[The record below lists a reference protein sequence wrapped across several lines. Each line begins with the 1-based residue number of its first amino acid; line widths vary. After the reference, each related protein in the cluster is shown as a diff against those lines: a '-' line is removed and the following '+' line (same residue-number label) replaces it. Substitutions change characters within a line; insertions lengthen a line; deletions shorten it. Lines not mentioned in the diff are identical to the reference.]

1 MEAVREVPFEDVVAE
16 DGPLDSIRVRLY
28 FWVSS
33 AVILLV
39 LTLLLREGWV
49 GVSGNLGQ
57 ILLWGAVAAGADLM
71 LVRLGRG
78 VTLSMSLSVTLAAAA
93 LFSPAQAAMIAFL
106 GSVDPMEFRGESSP
120 SRMVFN
126 RAQVACATAAAAW
139 VFGAMPGDVRDWP
152 QIAAWSLLALSADA
166 LINTAFVATATSLRQ
181 AVPPAEALRSLF
193 GADAGPSAALYVS
206 LGLVAPLIALVYQ
219 SAGAWALVAFLV
231 PLALARIALVR
242 AEYLRDALERM
253 RTKDE
258 AIRRSTKQ
266 LSDERRDERMV
277 LAGELH
283 DELLPALFK
292 VHLMAQVIKQD
303 LEAGRLLDLDSDLPE
318 LELAT
323 NEAQAIG
330 RRTIGNLRR
339 STIGPGGL
347 AETLA
352 LLAQQLESA
361 SSARIRLSLAEVT
374 GTESAL
380 LVVYLIGRE
389 AMTNAATYSKAREI
403 RTRLTEDDGM
413 LRIVVTDDG
422 IGFDEQRVDSQ
433 LHFGLLMMRERVEAL
448 GGRLVIDSRLGE
460 GTTIAAAVP
469 STA

>member
-1 MEAVREVPFEDVVAE
+1 MEAAGELPFEDGADE
-16 DGPLDSIRVRLY
+16 NQPLDSFRVRLF

-33 AVILLV
+33 AAILL
-39 LTLLLREGWV
+39 LLAILLREGWD
-49 GVSGNLGQ
+49 GIPGSLGQ
-57 ILLWGAVAAGADLM
+57 VLLWGAVAAGADLL

-93 LFSPAQAAMIAFL
+93 LFSPTQAAIIAFL

-120 SRMVFN
+120 SRMLFN
-126 RAQVACATAAAAW
+126 RTQVAGATAAAAW

-152 QIAAWSLLALSADA
+152 QIAVWSLLALSADA
-166 LINTAFVATATSLRQ
+166 LINTALVATATALRQ
-181 AVPPAEALRSLF
+181 GVPPADALRILF

-242 AEYLRDALERM
+242 AEHLRDALERM
-253 RTKDE
+253 RAKDE

-266 LSDERRDERMV
+266 LSDGRRDERMV
-277 LAGELH
+277 LSGELH
-283 DELLPALFK
+283 DQVLPALFR

-303 LEAGRLLDLDSDLPE
+303 LDAGRLLDLDSDLPE
-318 LELAT
+318 LELAA
-323 NEAQAIG
+323 NEALAIG
-330 RRTIGNLRR
+330 RRTMGNFRR
-339 STIGPGGL
+339 SVIGPGSL

-352 LLAQQLESA
+352 LFAQQLESA

-380 LVVYLIGRE
+380 LVVYLIGQE
-389 AMTNAATYSKAREI
+389 AMTNAAKYSKAGEI
-403 RTRLTEDDGM
+403 RARLTEDDGM

-448 GGRLVIDSRLGE
+448 GGRLVIDSRLGK
-460 GTTIAAAVP
+460 GTMIAAAVP
-469 STA
+469 SNA